1 MIVSLLFIAGTC
13 IGSFI
18 TSLNEK
24 LASESNFFGLS
35 FFTARSS
42 CNHCHRQ
49 LFFFDL
55 IPIVSYLYLRGK
67 TRCCHKTIPH
77 HYFINEIIYGLLIV
91 FAYLEANTFIFF
103 LISSIFYSA
112 LIAIALFDRD
122 FLIIPKTYLLI
133 ILFLGLFN
141 IYLTDSYNF
150 LISATF
156 MTVAVYL
163 IKFIFDNLFAT
174 NTFGMGDVLLIF
186 NLGLFVDFFSLSLIL
201 FLSSLIGIVHGLSK
215 KDILKTPLPFAM
227 HLVMGSLVY
236 FSLY

>member
-1 MIVSLLFIAGTC
+1 M
-13 IGSFI
+13 
-18 TSLNEK
+18 
-24 LASESNFFGLS
+24 
-35 FFTARSS
+35 
-42 CNHCHRQ
+42 
-49 LFFFDL
+49 
-55 IPIVSYLYLRGK
+55 
-67 TRCCHKTIPH
+67 
-77 HYFINEIIYGLLIV
+77 IV

-163 IKFIFDNLFAT
+163 IKFIFDNLFAK

-227 HLVMGSLVY
+227 HLVMGSLVF